1 MLSGYDHGLLR
12 ILLTFTMIPTHL
24 TLDIPDVGVFP
35 PDALEVG
42 EFQLEA
48 GQARGEHRVGLC
60 NLE

>member
-1 MLSGYDHGLLR
+1 MLSGYDHDLLW

-42 EFQLEA
+42 ELQLEA
-48 GQARGEHRVGLC
+48 GQARGEHRVGFC